1 METKAGILSFGKRLL
16 LPSAAAVREKL
27 LYLAD
32 RYLDDDIHVDTLTGM
47 HFDPG
52 AEAQAAKTF
61 LIFDFHRIFLYE
73 NCALPDRPRINSVI
87 RSLIDDYP
95 ISPIQIMADHAQEFH
110 FFYPL
115 EVLEVLPLLWRH
127 RRPGTLVTLD
137 LSSSEIRTARA
148 FVHPECELPHLQ
160 ASTAQ
165 HSRNRKPLTAEGAE
179 NAEEHKGKK
188 AANDASSANSRE
200 SIIGYRNATAQQN
213 SSRVG
218 TNLSVSNTEDSLP
231 DCRDALS
238 LKDCFT
244 GPNLR
249 GDSIPKL
256 DDLVSPNV
264 GMIRRETSFMG
275 RLSFPMVMTQMA
287 AGSSTTFSC
296 GGRSTNMPAAR
307 RAARCEAIERFQVNF
322 LDPEASLVYGSYQM
336 LQDTAIDP
344 ETLCF
349 SLLRDSPSRQ
359 WVRYDRGLPMYWTPA
374 CNLLSGKMQLV
385 PAQEIW
391 FNTPKLPDENLCL
404 MSSTNACAV
413 GGSVEEAALFALFE
427 AIERDAFLTTWYLRR
442 RCVQVLP
449 GSIRLEAFQWLW
461 HRLQSVYPNYSI
473 LLFDITT
480 DVAIPVILCAAV
492 KQSGRGPQVVLSTAC
507 RLHADEAAFA
517 AMKDLS
523 GMFDAEFYDEA
534 RARKLLDRPEDVTTP
549 EDHAA
554 YYSLPET
561 FERLFFLG
569 FHAQP
574 ERTTQEVD
582 QSTWIERRNSYNLK
596 TVLEEIM
603 GRLDALGIT
612 VLLKDL
618 THREFRCRNLHCVRA
633 IAAGLY
639 PMWFGYYA
647 IRFRMSDR
655 LRRLS
660 ETFAGKPLEDV
671 SQINLDIHPFD

>member
-1 METKAGILSFGKRLL
+1 METKAGTLSFGKRLL

-32 RYLDDDIHVDTLTGM
+32 LYRDHDIHVDTLMGM

-52 AEAQAAKTF
+52 AETQAAKTF

-73 NCALPDRPRINSVI
+73 SSALPDGPRIDSVI

-110 FFYPL
+110 FFHPL
-115 EVLEVLPLLWRH
+115 EVLEVLSLAWYH
-127 RRPGTLVTLD
+127 RRPSTLVTLD
-137 LSSSEIRTARA
+137 LSSSEIRTAPA
-148 FVHPECELPHLQ
+148 FVHPECELPHIE
-160 ASTAQ
+160 ASA
-165 HSRNRKPLTAEGAE
+165 P
-179 NAEEHKGKK
+179 
-188 AANDASSANSRE
+188 
-200 SIIGYRNATAQQN
+200 
-213 SSRVG
+213 
-218 TNLSVSNTEDSLP
+218 DSLP

-256 DDLVSPNV
+256 DDLVSPNI
-264 GMIRRETSFMG
+264 GIIRRETNFMG

-307 RAARCEAIERFQVNF
+307 RAARCEAIERYQVNF

-336 LQDTAIDP
+336 LQETAIDP

-349 SLLRDSPSRQ
+349 SLLRDSPSKQ
-359 WVRYDRGLPMYWTPA
+359 WIRYDRSLPMYWTPA
-374 CNLLSGKMQLV
+374 CNLLSGKMHLA

-391 FNTPKLPDENLCL
+391 FNTLKLPDENLCL

-449 GSIRLEAFQWLW
+449 GSIRMDAFQWLW

-492 KQSGRGPQVVLSTAC
+492 KQSGKGPQVVLSTAC

-561 FERLFFLG
+561 FERLSFLG
-569 FHAQP
+569 FNAQP
-574 ERTTQEVD
+574 QRTTQEMD
-582 QSTWIERRNSYNLK
+582 QSMWIQRRNSYNLK
-596 TVLEEIM
+596 TVLEEILH
-603 GRLDALGIT
+603 RLDALGIT

-618 THREFRCRNLHCVRA
+618 THREFRRRDLHCVRA

-647 IRFRMSDR
+647 LRFRMSDR

-671 SQINLDIHPFD
+671 SQVNLELHPFD

>member
-1 METKAGILSFGKRLL
+1 METKAGTLSFGKRLL
-16 LPSAAAVREKL
+16 SSGAAAVRDKL
-27 LYLAD
+27 LDLAG
-32 RYLDDDIHVDTLTGM
+32 RSLDHDLHVDTLLEM
-47 HFDPG
+47 HLDPG
-52 AEAQAAKTF
+52 AETQAAKSF

-73 NCALPDRPRINSVI
+73 NSDLPDGPMIDSVI
-87 RSLIDDYP
+87 RSLVDDYP
-95 ISPIQIMADHAQEFH
+95 VSPIQIMADHAQEFH
-110 FFYPL
+110 FFHPV
-115 EVLEVLPLLWRH
+115 EVLEVLPLLWCH
-127 RRPGTLVTLD
+127 LHPGTLVTLD
-137 LSSSEIRTARA
+137 LSSSEIRMAQA
-148 FVHPECELPHLQ
+148 FVHPECELP
-160 ASTAQ
+160 
-165 HSRNRKPLTAEGAE
+165 RNQKPLPAEGAE
-179 NAEEHKGKK
+179 NTEEHK
-188 AANDASSANSRE
+188 
-200 SIIGYRNATAQQN
+200 
-213 SSRVG
+213 
-218 TNLSVSNTEDSLP
+218 
-231 DCRDALS
+231 LS

-249 GDSIPKL
+249 GDSTPKL

-275 RLSFPMVMTQMA
+275 RLSFPMVMTQMS
-287 AGSSTTFSC
+287 AGSGTTFSC
-296 GGRSTNMPAAR
+296 GGRSTKMPAALH
-307 RAARCEAIERFQVNF
+307 AARCEAIERFQVNF

-336 LQDTAIDP
+336 LQDMAIDP

-349 SLLRDSPSRQ
+349 SLLRDSPSKQ
-359 WVRYDRGLPMYWTPA
+359 WIRYDRSLPMYWTPA

-413 GGSVEEAALFALFE
+413 GGSVEEAALFAIFE

-449 GSIRLEAFQWLW
+449 SSIRMEAFQWLW

-492 KQSGRGPQVVLSTAC
+492 KQSGQGPQVVFSTAC

-523 GMFDAEFYDEA
+523 GMFDAESYDEA
-534 RARKLLDRPEDVTTP
+534 RARKLLERPEDVTTP

-561 FERLFFLG
+561 FERLDFLG
-569 FHAQP
+569 FHEQP
-574 ERTTQEVD
+574 RRTTQEID
-582 QSTWIERRNSYNLK
+582 QSMWIQRRNSYNLK
-596 TVLEEIM
+596 TVLEEIL
-603 GRLDALGIT
+603 GRLNALGIT

-618 THREFRCRNLHCVRA
+618 THREFRRRNLHCLRA
-633 IAAGLY
+633 IAPGLY

-647 IRFRMSDR
+647 LRFRMSDR

-660 ETFAGKPLEDV
+660 ETFAGKPLDDM
-671 SQINLDIHPFD
+671 SQVNLELHPFD

>member
-1 METKAGILSFGKRLL
+1 METKAGTLFFGKRLL
-16 LPSAAAVREKL
+16 SPGAATVGNKL

-32 RYLDDDIHVDTLTGM
+32 QHLDHDIYVDTLLGM
-47 HFDPG
+47 HFDPE
-52 AEAQAAKTF
+52 AETQAAKKF

-73 NCALPDRPRINSVI
+73 NCSLPDGPLIHSVI
-87 RSLIDDYP
+87 RSLTDDYP
-95 ISPIQIMADHAQEFH
+95 ISPIQIMADHAQGFH
-110 FFYPL
+110 FFHPVEIL
-115 EVLEVLPLLWRH
+115 GVLPLLWRH
-127 RRPGTLVTLD
+127 HRPGMLITLD
-137 LSSSEIRTARA
+137 FSSSEIRTAQV
-148 FVHPECELPHLQ
+148 FVHPECELPHIQ
-160 ASTAQ
+160 ACA
-165 HSRNRKPLTAEGAE
+165 P
-179 NAEEHKGKK
+179 
-188 AANDASSANSRE
+188 D
-200 SIIGYRNATAQQN
+200 
-213 SSRVG
+213 
-218 TNLSVSNTEDSLP
+218 SVL

-264 GMIRRETSFMG
+264 GIIRQETSFMG

-287 AGSSTTFSC
+287 AGPGTTFSC
-296 GGRSTNMPAAR
+296 GGRSINMTAAR

-322 LDPEASLVYGSYQM
+322 LDPEAALVYGSYQM
-336 LQDTAIDP
+336 LQDSAIDP

-359 WVRYDRGLPMYWTPA
+359 WIRYDRSLPMYWTPA

-385 PAQEIW
+385 PAQEVW
-391 FNTPKLPDENLCL
+391 FNTHKLPDENVCL

-427 AIERDAFLTTWYLRR
+427 AIERDSFLTTWYLRR
-442 RCVQVLP
+442 RCLQVLP
-449 GSIRLEAFQWLW
+449 GSIRMEAFQWLW

-480 DVAIPVILCAAV
+480 DVAIPVILCAAL
-492 KQSGRGPQVVLSTAC
+492 KQSGRGPQVVFSTAC
-507 RLHADEAAFA
+507 RLQADEAAFA

-523 GMFDAEFYDEA
+523 GMFDAESYNEA
-534 RARKLLDRPEDVTTP
+534 RARKLLERPEDVTTP

-561 FERLFFLG
+561 FERLSFLG

-574 ERTTQEVD
+574 ERSTREVD
-582 QSTWIERRNSYNLK
+582 QNAWIQRRNSYNLK
-596 TVLEEIM
+596 TVLEEILR
-603 GRLDALGIT
+603 RLDALGIT

-618 THREFRCRNLHCVRA
+618 THREFHRRNLHCVRA
-633 IAAGLY
+633 IADGLY

-647 IRFRMSDR
+647 LRFRMSDR
-655 LRRLS
+655 LRHLS
-660 ETFAGKPLEDV
+660 ETFVGKPLDDV
-671 SQINLDIHPFD
+671 SQVNLDLHPFD